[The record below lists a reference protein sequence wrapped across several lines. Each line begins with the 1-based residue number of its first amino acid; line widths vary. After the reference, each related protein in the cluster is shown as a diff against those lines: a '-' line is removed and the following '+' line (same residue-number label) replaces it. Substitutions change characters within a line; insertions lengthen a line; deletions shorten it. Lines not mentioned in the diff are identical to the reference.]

1 MEGEILKDNSR
12 SHLIHWVEWTY
23 MKSTCAQQGASFLW
37 KTFCSGEWEAMCFGT
52 ATIQT
57 YHCRDRVRC
66 ISYLFSLVPMDK
78 WKGKLKGHNLKSD
91 RDRMQAACWKMR
103 SKNERRKKI
112 RGRQANKRLLLT
124 LVSMSVTL
132 TSLSSSTTFTMRYY
146 IVASLR
152 SLLCSVMTDITAWW
166 SKSIQRTWQTTVFF
180 ALWLKTLK

>member
-1 MEGEILKDNSR
+1 
-12 SHLIHWVEWTY
+12 
-23 MKSTCAQQGASFLW
+23 MKSW
-37 KTFCSGEWEAMCFGT
+37 KTTAGVISSIGLNGHTWKAPVHSKEPPSCERLSALGSGRQMCFGT

-57 YHCRDRVRC
+57 YHCRDRVHC